1 MKRSAAY
8 ALLVTIVAGAAAS
21 AVQAATKPIGCLIQ
35 PDRVA
40 DVGSPVVGVV
50 ETMLVERGDTVRK
63 GQVIAILRNE
73 ADRASLTVARTRA
86 QAEADVL
93 AARANLE
100 FARQRL
106 VRAQD
111 LQQRNFISTQA
122 LDQTTTEMAVA
133 RQKLAQTLEQQRI
146 WADEV
151 GVARARVEDRII
163 RSPFDGLIAERYVS
177 VGERIEERPL
187 VRVAKVDPLRVEV
200 IMPSALFGSVTTG
213 SMARITPD
221 LAGAAAINARVTLVD
236 RILDAASGTF
246 RVRLELPNPNASI
259 PAGLRC
265 KCEFAAET
273 GGAGTPPAPR
283 ASSETSLKP
292 ARLKLDWKVKAPA
305 LEDISASRRM

>member
-8 ALLVTIVAGAAAS
+8 AFLVVIMAGAAAS
-21 AVQAATKPIGCLIQ
+21 ALGAATKPIGCLIQ

-50 ETMLVERGDTVRK
+50 ETMLVERGDAVRK
-63 GQVIAILRNE
+63 GQVIAILRNA
-73 ADRASLTVARTRA
+73 ADRASLTVAHSRA

-93 AARANLE
+93 AARANLQ

-122 LDQTTTEMAVA
+122 LDQTTAEMAVA
-133 RQKLAQTLEQQRI
+133 QQKLAQTQEQQRI
-146 WADEV
+146 WANEV
-151 GVARARVEDRII
+151 GVARAHVEDRII

-177 VGERIEERPL
+177 VGERVEERPL

-200 IMPSALFGSVTTG
+200 IMPSTLFGSVTTG

-221 LAGAAAINARVTLVD
+221 LAGAAAINAKVILVD
-236 RILDAASGTF
+236 RVLDAASGTF
-246 RVRLELPNPNASI
+246 RVRLELPNPNGSI

-273 GGAGTPPAPR
+273 GGAGKPPAPQ
-283 ASSETSLKP
+283 AGAETGLKP
-292 ARLKLDWKVKAPA
+292 ARLKLDWEVSAPA
-305 LEDISASRRM
+305 VKDISASRRM